1 MKDYETMAESVL
13 KRRDDYVVKRRSLV
27 KRSIS
32 AVSTICIV
40 ALVGVGVSRAG
51 VRTNPKE
58 DVAGVEDLSGVE
70 NLSGYAY
77 AKEEMQTN
85 TGADESSDLNGD
97 SAGSSV
103 AGVADYEGNP
113 AGDSAGYY
121 SIPAM
126 ITSFGETKMESDIS
140 VNNGAVVFSD
150 ALMGAM
156 EQYGGDVKYRVIV
169 ELFSDGTQIDC
180 AGKEGKKE
188 MQRFAAEGY
197 TVAFESY
204 NDGYVDHNYFT
215 LHATAEQLDS
225 SSFPASEQYGYCVLL
240 YGERIDDIDQ
250 SPEAV
255 SGGADVIQSSSIDA
269 PVQDEAGS
277 TGALNALDAVWG
289 GSYMDE
295 NGHWVVWLTENTP
308 ENQQEVFAQNP
319 NLSESTTTFKQADY
333 SLAYLTD
340 LMAAISKEMG
350 DGELSFVST
359 AALMEDK
366 NRVEVTV
373 TTEDEKKIA
382 QLMSYDSIG
391 GAIEIR
397 NASVAGTDDLLEK

>member
-13 KRRDDYVVKRRSLV
+13 KRRDDYVVKR
-27 KRSIS
+27 KRQMKQGIS
-32 AVSTICIV
+32 VVSGICLV
-40 ALVGVGVSRAG
+40 ALVGVGVSCAG

-70 NLSGYAY
+70 NLSGYEY
-77 AKEEMQTN
+77 EKEEMQTN
-85 TGADESSDLNGD
+85 TGADESSNLNGD
-97 SAGSSV
+97 SAGFSA

-113 AGDSAGYY
+113 AGDAAGYY

-126 ITSFGETKMESDIS
+126 ISSFGETKMESDIS
-140 VNNGAVVFSD
+140 VNNGAMVFSD
-150 ALMGAM
+150 ALTGALA
-156 EQYGGDVKYRVIV
+156 QYGGDVEYRVIV

-180 AGKEGKKE
+180 ASKEGKKE

-240 YGERIDDIDQ
+240 YGERIEGVDQ

-255 SGGADVIQSSSIDA
+255 SGGADVIQSTPIDV

-295 NGHWVVWLTENTP
+295 DGHWVVWLTENTKD
-308 ENQQEVFAQNP
+308 NQQKVFAQNP
-319 NLSESTTTFKQADY
+319 ELSKSTTTFKQADY

-340 LMAAISKEMG
+340 LMAAISEKMG
-350 DGELSFVST
+350 DGKLSFVTT

-373 TTEDEKKIA
+373 TTEDEEKIA
-382 QLMSYDSIG
+382 QLMSFDSIG

-397 NASVAGTDDLLEK
+397 NTSAAGTDDLLEK

>member
-1 MKDYETMAESVL
+1 
-13 KRRDDYVVKRRSLV
+13 
-27 KRSIS
+27 
-32 AVSTICIV
+32 V
-40 ALVGVGVSRAG
+40 ALVGVGVSRGG

-58 DVAGVEDLSGVE
+58 TVEGGEDLSGVE
-70 NLSGYAY
+70 NVSGYKY
-77 AKEEMQTN
+77 EKEEMQTN
-85 TGADESSDLNGD
+85 TGADESSNLDGD
-97 SAGSSV
+97 SEGFSA
-103 AGVADYEGNP
+103 AGVADYEGNL

-126 ITSFGETKMESDIS
+126 ITSFGETKMDGDIS
-140 VNNGAVVFSD
+140 VNNGGVVFSD
-150 ALMGAM
+150 ALTGAM
-156 EQYGGDVKYRVIV
+156 AQYGGDVGYRVIV

-180 AGKEGKKE
+180 ASKAGKKE
-188 MQRFAAEGY
+188 MERFAAEGY
-197 TVAFESY
+197 TVAFETY

-225 SSFPASEQYGYCVLL
+225 SIFPASEQYGYCVLL

-250 SPEAV
+250 SMDAV
-255 SGGADVIQSSSIDA
+255 SGGADVIQSTPIDV

-295 NGHWVVWLTENTP
+295 NGHWVIWLTENTE
-308 ENQQEVFAQNP
+308 ENQQKVFAQNP
-319 NLSESTTTFKQADY
+319 ELPESTTTFKQADY

-340 LMAAISKEMG
+340 LMAAISEEMG
-350 DGELSFVST
+350 NGKLSFVTT

-373 TTEDEKKIA
+373 TTDDEKKIA
-382 QLMSYDSIG
+382 QLMSFDSIG

-397 NASVAGTDDLLEK
+397 NASAAGTDDLLEK